1 MDFSA
6 EKKATVDEKGRV
18 VLPADYK
25 NEMGGRIPGGQLA
38 VEQDPYEKC
47 LNIYPM
53 DFWEK
58 RLAFLKGKLN
68 RNNREQS
75 RLLDLIYRS
84 FKLIQVPENGR
95 MNLPNSFLLRAGIVR
110 DVVFVGQ
117 GNRIRLW
124 DVSEYESYLGS
135 MGGYGELFE
144 KHFGRLEELEDQV

>member
-6 EKKATVDEKGRV
+6 EKNATVDEKGRV

-38 VEQDPYEKC
+38 VERDPYEKC

-53 DFWEK
+53 EVWEK
-58 RLAFLKGKLN
+58 RLAFLKEKLN

-84 FKLIQVPENGR
+84 FKIIQVPDNCR
-95 MNLPNSFLLRAGIVR
+95 MNLPNNFLEKVNITKE
-110 DVVFVGQ
+110 VVFVGQ
-117 GNRIRLW
+117 GDRIRLW
-124 DVSEYESYLGS
+124 DVVEYGAYLES
-135 MGGYGELFE
+135 MGGYGDLFE
-144 KHFGRLEELEDQV
+144 KHFGKSEE

>member
-6 EKKATVDEKGRV
+6 EKNATVDEKGRV

-25 NEMGGRIPGGQLA
+25 NEMGGGIPGGQLA
-38 VEQDPYEKC
+38 VELDPYEKC

-53 DFWEK
+53 EVWEK

-84 FKLIQVPENGR
+84 FKIIQVPENCR
-95 MNLPNSFLLRAGIVR
+95 MNLPNNFLGKVNISKE
-110 DVVFVGQ
+110 VVFVGQ
-117 GNRIRLW
+117 GDRIRLW
-124 DVSEYESYLGS
+124 DIAQYETYLES
-135 MGGYGELFE
+135 MGGYGDLFE
-144 KHFGRLEELEDQV
+144 KHFGKLEE

>member
-6 EKKATVDEKGRV
+6 EKNATVDEKGRV

-25 NEMGGRIPGGQLA
+25 NEMGGRISGGQLA
-38 VEQDPYEKC
+38 VERDPYEKC

-53 DFWEK
+53 EVWEK
-58 RLAFLKGKLN
+58 RLTFLKGKLN

-84 FKLIQVPENGR
+84 FKIIQVPDSCR
-95 MNLPNSFLLRAGIVR
+95 MNLPNNFLEKVNITR

-117 GNRIRLW
+117 GDRIRLW
-124 DVSEYESYLGS
+124 DVGEYDAYLES
-135 MGGYGELFE
+135 MGGYSDLFE
-144 KHFGRLEELEDQV
+144 KHFGKSEE